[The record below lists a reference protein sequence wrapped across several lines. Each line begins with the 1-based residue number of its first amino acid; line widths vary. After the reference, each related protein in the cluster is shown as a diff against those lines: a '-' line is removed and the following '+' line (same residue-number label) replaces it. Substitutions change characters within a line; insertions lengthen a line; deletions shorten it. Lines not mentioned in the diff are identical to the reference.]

1 MRTLNLGI
9 AVLST
14 LLCVSGSANRAD
26 AIPLGA
32 SAIRT
37 ALADV
42 AVTYPTH
49 CRPGRVHHR
58 YWPYDG
64 CGQGYVTPYSS
75 PTYFHHYR
83 GRSHSSQ
90 NGISPNSVSK
100 SGSMGGQGGGHGGGR
115 K

>member
-1 MRTLNLGI
+1 MRTLYLGI

-14 LLCVSGSANRAD
+14 LLFVSGSPNRAD
-26 AIPLGA
+26 AIPLGNA
-32 SAIRT
+32 SAMRT

-75 PTYFHHYR
+75 PSYFHYYR
-83 GRSHSSQ
+83 GRSSNSSKH
-90 NGISPNSVSK
+90 NSISPNSVSK
-100 SGSMGGQGGGHGGGR
+100 SGSMGGHGGGR